1 MPHFFIDSK
10 KINDKVLLVDDTDT
24 VRHLTNSLRVQRGE
38 VLKFID
44 ENKIQY
50 WAKITDFSKKQIRA
64 EILRSEKSNR
74 ELEYNIFL
82 AQSILKTDAQNLL
95 ISNAAQ
101 LGIKGVYP
109 FVSEFSTVK
118 SATAKLK
125 IEKWQKISDEAFKQ
139 CERADRMAVFD
150 ILPLDEILKKFKKE
164 NVIIFAERN
173 ENADVLN
180 SVKTVDLESDILIV
194 TGPEGGF
201 SDKEFES
208 FILNDYKLAT
218 LGNLI
223 FKAPNAVTAGVSNVI
238 FAVDLYKKGIIN

>member
-10 KINDKVLLVDDTDT
+10 KINNNLLIVDDAET
-24 VRHLTNSLRVQRGE
+24 VHHLTGSLRIQNGE

-50 WAKITDFSKKQIRA
+50 LAKITDFSKKEVRA

-74 ELEYNIFL
+74 ELNYNIFL
-82 AQSILKTDAQNLL
+82 AQSVLKTDAQNLL

-101 LGIKGVYP
+101 LGIRGVYP

-118 SATAKLK
+118 STTAKLK
-125 IEKWQKISDEAFKQ
+125 AEKWQKISDEAFKQ
-139 CERADRMAVFD
+139 CERADRMAVFE
-150 ILPLDEILKKFKKE
+150 ILPINAILKKFKKE
-164 NVIIFAERN
+164 NIIIFAERD
-173 ENADVLN
+173 ENTDVL
-180 SVKTVDLESDILIV
+180 SGVKTADLGSDILII

-201 SDKEFES
+201 SDNEFE
-208 FILNDYKLAT
+208 FFKANKYNLAT

-223 FKAPNAVTAGVSNVI
+223 FKAPNAVTAGISNVV
-238 FAVDLYKKGIIN
+238 FAISLYEKGIIN